1 MPSWIS
7 SSTIS
12 TSSSPGR
19 GFLLAWLIGWSLLP
33 APVIGAD
40 DVQVRSGDML
50 EIDGITYC
58 LRGIEAPEP
67 GQTCQ
72 RANGSSFDCG
82 HIAKTALMDL
92 TAGAK
97 LECDPGKITERCT
110 IAACRADGFDLSRNM
125 VHTGWARSL
134 EKRFEQVE
142 ALAKRRKQGLWSGRF
157 EPPGN
162 WRTARP

>member
-12 TSSSPGR
+12 TSSLPVR

-40 DVQVRSGDML
+40 DVQVRTGDML

-72 RANGSSFDCG
+72 RANGPSFDCG

-110 IAACRADGFDLSRNM
+110 ITSCRADGFDLSHNM
-125 VHTGWARSL
+125 VHTGWARSRG
-134 EKRFEQVE
+134 KRFEQVE
-142 ALAKRRKQGLWSGRF
+142 ALAKRRKQGLWSDRF
-157 EPPGN
+157 EAPMN
-162 WRTARP
+162 RKNTKR